1 MKVFKAVKV
10 IVAVSTEPTG
20 AVVQRQIFE
29 KAWVLSDWG
38 YALLCELLVI
48 VDFCDLLACNF
59 YDVARRGYDFW
70 FVGWADDL
78 SLIWGSFILMGLA
91 YVTIP
96 TPQATG

>member
-1 MKVFKAVKV
+1 VRVFKAVKV
-10 IVAVSTEPTG
+10 ILAVSTEPTG

-48 VDFCDLLACNF
+48 VDFVHLLACNF
-59 YDVARRGYDFW
+59 YDFW

-78 SLIWGSFILMGLA
+78 SLIWGSFFGVVLG
-91 YVTIP
+91 YVNIP
-96 TPQATG
+96 TAQATG